1 MSRPTP
7 LRNPGLRLKPLYQ
20 PSDLTNVPHLSTQP
34 GHPPFLRGPYASM
47 YTQRPW
53 TIRQYSGFAD
63 PRETNARLRQQLS
76 NGAQGLSIAFDL
88 PTHRGYDSDDK
99 ACSADVG
106 MAGVAIDSVEDMH
119 LMFEGIALDQ
129 VSVSM
134 TMNGAALPVMAAFIV
149 AARERGINCGQLRGT
164 LQNDILKE
172 FMARNTYI
180 FAPQPS
186 LRICTD
192 IIEYLHTHLPL
203 FNPISVSGYH
213 FHEAGADPAL
223 ELALTLLNA
232 RTYLEQVRERGL
244 NIDAFCK
251 RMSFFFA
258 VGSDMF
264 SEVAKLRA
272 ARVLWCEIS
281 EAVGVR
287 QPQARALRMHCQTS
301 GAALSAQAPLN
312 NVVRTTLQA
321 LGAVFGG
328 TQSLHTNSWD
338 EALSLPS
345 EEAALLAC
353 HTQRIL
359 QEESGVCDVID
370 PWAGSYMM
378 ESLTASMCEQARAC
392 IADIDAEGGVLAAIQ
407 SGSISLRIHRLALEA
422 QARYERGEQTRV
434 GEHADERRAIQPPI
448 APSVSSQCVREHQ
461 RSLLKQ
467 LRLKRDE
474 ANVRKHLNALR
485 DGTKTQT
492 NLLALC
498 IEAIAARATLGEC
511 INALEHVWPRYSQ
524 PTRFSQHRY
533 GALKGQCADW
543 CVLQQRV
550 EHFCNRHGRPPHV
563 LLIKLGQD
571 GHDRGIRLI
580 GSVLSDA
587 GFEVTLQP
595 LFQTPQQVKA
605 HLATA
610 DCVDLIGVSSLAGAH
625 NELLAELMALIRPR
639 LGELP
644 VVIGGII
651 PVGDHARLVGLG
663 VAAVFGPGERPVD
676 IAERLLELIETKE
689 RQDIPMQPVSVSTRL
704 TKTSASTGSPPDQCS
719 RLPAPGR
726 HLR

>member
-1 MSRPTP
+1 MSRPT
-7 LRNPGLRLKPLYQ
+7 LWRNPSLRLKPLYQ
-20 PSDLTNVPHLSTQP
+20 PSDLTQVPHLPTLP

-88 PTHRGYDSDDK
+88 PTHRGYDSDDTT
-99 ACSADVG
+99 CDADVG

-119 LMFEGIALDQ
+119 LLFEGIALDQ

-149 AARERGINCGQLRGT
+149 AARERGISCGQLRGT

-172 FMARNTYI
+172 FMARNTYV

-213 FHEAGADPAL
+213 FHEAGADPVL
-223 ELALTLLNA
+223 ELALTLLNG
-232 RTYLEQVRERGL
+232 RTYIEQVRERGL
-244 NIDAFCK
+244 NIDTFCK

-281 EAVGVR
+281 AAAGVC

-378 ESLTASMCEQARAC
+378 ESLTASVCEQVRAC
-392 IADIDAEGGVLAAIQ
+392 ISEIDAEGGVLAAIQ
-407 SGSISLRIHRLALEA
+407 SGSISLRIHRQALET
-422 QARYERGEQTRV
+422 QARYDRGEQARV
-434 GEHADERRAIQPPI
+434 GEHAHKRRTLHSPI
-448 APSVSSQCVREHQ
+448 APTVSSQCVREQQ
-461 RSLLKQ
+461 RSQLEQ
-467 LRLKRDE
+467 LRLKRDDV
-474 ANVRKHLNALR
+474 NVRKHLGALR
-485 DGTKTQT
+485 DGAKTQA

-498 IEAIAARATLGEC
+498 IDAIAARATLGEC
-511 INALEHVWPRYSQ
+511 ITALEQVWPRYCQ
-524 PTRFSQHRY
+524 PALFSQRNY
-533 GALKGQCADW
+533 GALQGQSADW
-543 CVLQQRV
+543 RALQQRV
-550 EHFCNRHGRPPHV
+550 ERFCLQHGRPPHV
-563 LLIKLGQD
+563 LLVKLGQD

-587 GFEVTLQP
+587 GFEVTLRP
-595 LFQTPQQVKA
+595 LFQTPLQVDA

-625 NELLAELMALIRPR
+625 NELLAELM
-639 LGELP
+639 ELVRTRHVKLP
-644 VVIGGII
+644 IVIGGII
-651 PVGDHARLVGLG
+651 PVGDHDKLIRLG
-663 VAAVFGPGERPVD
+663 VAAVFGPGDRPID
-676 IAERLLELIETKE
+676 IAMRLLELIGTKS
-689 RQDIPMQPVSVSTRL
+689 RRGIPTLPVPYSN
-704 TKTSASTGSPPDQCS
+704 
-719 RLPAPGR
+719 
-726 HLR
+726 